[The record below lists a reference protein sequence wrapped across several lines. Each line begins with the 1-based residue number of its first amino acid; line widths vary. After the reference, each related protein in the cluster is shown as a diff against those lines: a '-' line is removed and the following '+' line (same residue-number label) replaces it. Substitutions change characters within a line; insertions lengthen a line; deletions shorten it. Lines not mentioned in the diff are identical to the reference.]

1 MVKAEALV
9 VKEAVRVK
17 VEKVPQSEMKVV
29 LVQEGL
35 SRKEKQKI
43 YEANR
48 KNAAR
53 SRILGKCFR

>member
-1 MVKAEALV
+1 MLKAEALV
-9 VKEAVRVK
+9 VKEEVRVK

-29 LVQEGL
+29 LVQEGP
-35 SRKEKQKI
+35 SRKEKQRI

-48 KNAAR
+48 KNTAR